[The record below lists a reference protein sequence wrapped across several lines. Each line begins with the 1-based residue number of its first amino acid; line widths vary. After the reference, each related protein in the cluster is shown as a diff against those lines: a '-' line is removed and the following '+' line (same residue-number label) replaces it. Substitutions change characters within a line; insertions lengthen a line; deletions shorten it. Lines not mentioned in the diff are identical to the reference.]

1 MTFKLFNRGVVSPAK
16 TNPENNMKNRFGSLA
31 VLLLL
36 LALVLGCNFGSLTG
50 SGDSESGSGDSSSSS
65 SESSETS
72 SSSDGDLVEVGI
84 PECDELAT
92 YINDR
97 AETIG
102 EESIVVR
109 GIVEMYKQTIFSG
122 LKESVEKMDDKQK
135 EQMAENCK
143 KSLEN
148 LKKQMEDK

>member
-1 MTFKLFNRGVVSPAK
+1 
-16 TNPENNMKNRFGSLA
+16 MKNRFTFLSA
-31 VLLLL
+31 I
-36 LALVLGCNFGSLTG
+36 LVVILIALGCSLG
-50 SGDSESGSGDSSSSS
+50 GLMGGKDSETPKDGTTKTENGSDSSSSS
-65 SESSETS
+65 PDSEGSGE
-72 SSSDGDLVEVGI
+72 LVKVGI

-102 EESIVVR
+102 KESIVVR

-135 EQMAENCK
+135 EQTAENCRR
-143 KSLEN
+143 SLEN
-148 LKKQMEDK
+148 LKKNMEAK

>member
-1 MTFKLFNRGVVSPAK
+1 
-16 TNPENNMKNRFGSLA
+16 MKNRFALLSVLT
-31 VLLLL
+31 VLLVV
-36 LALVLGCNFGSLTG
+36 VLGCSLGGLTG
-50 SGDSESGSGDSSSSS
+50 SGDSESGSGDSSSSG
-65 SESSETS
+65 
-72 SSSDGDLVEVGI
+72 SSDSGSDSGGELVKVGI

-92 YINDR
+92 YINEK

-135 EQMAENCK
+135 AQMAENCK

-148 LKKQMEDK
+148 LKEQMESK

>member
-1 MTFKLFNRGVVSPAK
+1 
-16 TNPENNMKNRFGSLA
+16 MKNRFTLLS
-31 VLLLL
+31 VLLVLL
-36 LALVLGCNFGSLTG
+36 VLVLGCSLGGLTG
-50 SGDSESGSGDSSSSS
+50 SGESESGSGESSSSS
-65 SESSETS
+65 G
-72 SSSDGDLVEVGI
+72 SSDGGSDSSGELVEVGI

-92 YINDR
+92 YINER

-102 EESIVVR
+102 EENIVVR

-135 EQMAENCK
+135 AQMAENCK

-148 LKKQMEDK
+148 LKEQMEGK